1 MLIKAQRLMTTCY
14 RNHSTAKSSHRVSRR
29 ALRLRKRFKDHLSRR
44 DFKISNLTMW
54 FLFSK
59 SQRPKSSV
67 TRWYMPT
74 HKVHKFN
81 KLEKKDEAIWA
92 MIYFKKKNIL
102 NSIEVVYFRFNK
114 FIWQNV
120 FNLSISNVNLVF
132 LNQA

>member
-1 MLIKAQRLMTTCY
+1 
-14 RNHSTAKSSHRVSRR
+14 
-29 ALRLRKRFKDHLSRR
+29 
-44 DFKISNLTMW
+44 
-54 FLFSK
+54 
-59 SQRPKSSV
+59 
-67 TRWYMPT
+67 MPT

-92 MIYFKKKNIL
+92 MIYFKKRTSLIL
-102 NSIEVVYFRFNK
+102 SIEVVYFRFNK

>member
-1 MLIKAQRLMTTCY
+1 
-14 RNHSTAKSSHRVSRR
+14 
-29 ALRLRKRFKDHLSRR
+29 
-44 DFKISNLTMW
+44 
-54 FLFSK
+54 
-59 SQRPKSSV
+59 
-67 TRWYMPT
+67 MPT

-120 FNLSISNVNLVF
+120 FNLSSSNLNLVF